1 MLITKTTSGNS
12 WSAWAEKE
20 FSTRVRARV
29 TLDSGATFRLRGR
42 RVFFFA
48 GHQHS
53 GDGGAVVAWTKRGSK
68 KTQEKHLVEQSSS

>member
-42 RVFFFA
+42 RVFFA